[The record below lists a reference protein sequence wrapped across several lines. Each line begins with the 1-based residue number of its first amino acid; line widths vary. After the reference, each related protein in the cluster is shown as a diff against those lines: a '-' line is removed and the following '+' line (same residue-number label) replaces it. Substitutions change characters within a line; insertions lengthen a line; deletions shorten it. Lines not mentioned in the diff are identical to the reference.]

1 MSAYNPVYK
10 IQIDGTNDGEV
21 GMIFSFN
28 PYCSKISNAELNE
41 LISVAKKLQETLKIL
56 REVTTSQVEA
66 QATE

>member
-1 MSAYNPVYK
+1 MSAYNPLYR
-10 IQIDGTNDGEV
+10 IQIEGTNDGEV

-28 PYCSKISNAELNE
+28 PSYSKIGNAELNE